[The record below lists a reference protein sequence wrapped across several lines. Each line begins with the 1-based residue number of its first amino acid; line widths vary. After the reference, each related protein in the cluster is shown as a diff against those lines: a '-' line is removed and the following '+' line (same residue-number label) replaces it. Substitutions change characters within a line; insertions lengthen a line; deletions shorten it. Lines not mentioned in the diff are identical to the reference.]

1 MFANDDALADDL
13 LGGGTAVADP
23 LWRMPL
29 WKPYDDMLAS
39 DVADLGN
46 VADAPLAGA
55 VTAALFLQKF
65 VPEGIALGASRHLR
79 LARLGQARA
88 AQGRRRLGLRAAWDM
103 LSRTAMAN
111 DGFGPFLRRILDI
124 RETKRS

>member
-1 MFANDDALADDL
+1 
-13 LGGGTAVADP
+13 
-23 LWRMPL
+23 MPL
-29 WKPYDDMLAS
+29 WKPYDEMLAS

-79 LARLGQARA
+79 LARRGQARPA
-88 AQGRRRLGLRAAWDM
+88 RRAA
-103 LSRTAMAN
+103 T
-111 DGFGPFLRRILDI
+111 
-124 RETKRS
+124 RSACAPPGRC